1 MASDQEVLTVKEIC
15 DLLRVHPSTIYKL
28 IRDDKIPSFQV
39 GAEWRF
45 RKDVILR
52 WMAEKSMQSRQVRK
66 VIEAGVNGGGR
77 SR

>member
-15 DLLRVHPSTIYKL
+15 DLLRVHPSTICKL
-28 IRDDKIPSFQV
+28 IRDDKIPSFQ

-52 WMAEKSMQSRQVRK
+52 WMAEKPM
-66 VIEAGVNGGGR
+66 
-77 SR
+77 

>member
-45 RKDVILR
+45 
-52 WMAEKSMQSRQVRK
+52 
-66 VIEAGVNGGGR
+66 GR
-77 SR
+77 T

>member
-28 IRDDKIPSFQV
+28 IRDDKILSFQV
-39 GAEWRF
+39 GADWRF

-66 VIEAGVNGGGR
+66 VIEAGVNGGSR